1 MMVSS
6 NDFAQQNALEKNP
19 CARISY
25 DNDNNNNNIDN
36 NIATEI
42 QKICM
47 LGSARILRKLFS
59 L

>member
-36 NIATEI
+36 INDNWKKKRLT
-42 QKICM
+42 
-47 LGSARILRKLFS
+47 LGIVSVPCGF
-59 L
+59 